1 MKRCIS
7 LVLHAAMTCMLT
19 GCQYV
24 SYWKTNTTTAPMH
37 SRYSAEANCA
47 AMGAYENY
55 ASMDWCVRREEL
67 ARGHNEFGF

>member
-1 MKRCIS
+1 MKRFVS
-7 LVLHAAMTCMLT
+7 LALQLSILGLLT

-24 SYWKTNTTTAPMH
+24 SYFKTNTTSAPRNLQT
-37 SRYSAEANCA
+37 SPEAVCS

>member
-1 MKRCIS
+1 MKRLIT
-7 LVLHAAMTCMLT
+7 LVSHACLLSMLS

-24 SYWKTNTTTAPMH
+24 TFFKTNTTMAP
-37 SRYSAEANCA
+37 SQFQDSPEVVCQ
-47 AMGAYENY
+47 AMGAQTGY